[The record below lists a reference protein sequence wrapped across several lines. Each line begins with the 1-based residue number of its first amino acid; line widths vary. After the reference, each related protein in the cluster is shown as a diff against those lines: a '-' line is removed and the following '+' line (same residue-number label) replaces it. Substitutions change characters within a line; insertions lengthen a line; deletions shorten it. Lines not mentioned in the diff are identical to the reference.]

1 MARLKNTPP
10 LAQDIRSAILEAALQ
25 LFSTKGFFNTS
36 VHDIKDAAGIS
47 VGSVYNYF
55 ANKEEIARALYR
67 DLLDQLTAVVQ
78 EASDTYSTTYEQGR
92 SIVDR
97 LFQLAETRPHVMEF
111 ALTAK
116 HREFMPEETSICSS
130 WPFSTMRNLVRTG
143 IERQELRPMD
153 PAVAAACVFGPCLRL
168 ITLRL
173 EGILHVP
180 LQDCLDEVWE
190 SAWRSVKCE

>member
-1 MARLKNTPP
+1 MARLYKTSPP
-10 LAQDIRSAILEAALQ
+10 PQDIRRAILEASLQ
-25 LFSTKGFFNTS
+25 LFSTKGFFSTS

-55 ANKEEIARALYR
+55 ENKEEIARALYR
-67 DLLDQLTAVVQ
+67 DLLDQLTALVQ

-92 SIVDR
+92 SIVER
-97 LFQLAETRPHVMEF
+97 LFQLAETRPRAMEF

-130 WPFSTMRNLVRTG
+130 WPFASMRNLVRTG

-153 PAVAAACVFGPCLRL
+153 PTVAAACVFGPCLRL

-173 EGILHVP
+173 EGILQVP

-190 SAWRSVKCE
+190 GAWRSVKRD